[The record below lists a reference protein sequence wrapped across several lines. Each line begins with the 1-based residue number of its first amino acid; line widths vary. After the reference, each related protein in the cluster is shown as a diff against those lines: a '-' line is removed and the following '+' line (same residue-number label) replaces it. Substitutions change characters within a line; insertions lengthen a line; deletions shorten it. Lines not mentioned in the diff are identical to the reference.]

1 MDDQPDSRIK
11 NIAERDRRQKHGD
24 DKEERDRRLALKRE
38 AAGPH
43 GAETVRALEVLR
55 NYLNLVAERI
65 PELEGQIDEERKWLR
80 EGKGRRAYMLRERA
94 SYWRNTTLSPSQ
106 RAELLRQVQKPIE
119 ELRHWTEVA
128 RANIAAWRA
137 EITRIDHVSRDLLQA
152 FLVGYQFRYEGKRVP
167 SYDRCRKALAGAGTR
182 RLLGITPL
190 CKLASLARAA
200 ATRPGGK
207 LLRPHTAAAER
218 HLPEPG

>member
-24 DKEERDRRLALKRE
+24 DEAECKRRLALKRE

-55 NYLNLVAERI
+55 DYLTLADGKRSK
-65 PELEGQIDEERKWLR
+65 LKGQIDKERKWLR
-80 EGKGRRAYMLRERA
+80 KAKGRRAYMLREQA

-106 RAELLRQVQKPIE
+106 RAESLRQVQKPIE
-119 ELRHWTEVA
+119 ELRHETEVA

-137 EITRIDHVSRDLLQA
+137 EIKRIDHVSRDLLQA
-152 FLVGYQFRYEGKRVP
+152 FLVCYPLRYEGKRVP
-167 SYDRCRKALAGAGTR
+167 RYDRVGTAIAGAGAR
-182 RLLGITPL
+182 RLLGTTPL
-190 CKLASLARAA
+190 CKLASLAKAA
-200 ATRPGGK
+200 AKQPGGE
-207 LLRPHTAAAER
+207 LLWPHTAAAER
-218 HLPEPG
+218 HLPKPG

>member
-1 MDDQPDSRIK
+1 MDDQPDSCVK

-24 DKEERDRRLALKRE
+24 DEAERATRLALQRE

-55 NYLNLVAERI
+55 DYLNLAAERI
-65 PELEGQIDEERKWLR
+65 AELEGQRDEERKWLR
-80 EGKGRRAYMLRERA
+80 KAKGRRAYMLRERA
-94 SYWRNTTLSPSQ
+94 SYGLNTTLSPAQ

-128 RANIAAWRA
+128 RAKIDDARA
-137 EITRIDHVSRDLLQA
+137 KITRIDHVRRDFLQA
-152 FLVGYQFRYEGKRVP
+152 FLVGYPLRYEGKRVP
-167 SYDRCRKALAGAGTR
+167 NYNRLRAAIAGAGTR
-182 RLLGITPL
+182 RLLGTTPL

-207 LLRPHTAAAER
+207 LLWPHTAAALR